1 MLERMQRY
9 MSDFCLVFI
18 SWHQTPDKYRCIR
31 SSIVRLGFYAEIHIT
46 FGTGWRFRLFL
57 GQCGDSDY
65 FWDSVE
71 IQITFGT
78 VWRFRLF
85 LGQCGDSDYVWD
97 SETRDL
103 QRAVRLRPG

>member
-1 MLERMQRY
+1 MQRFTLL
-9 MSDFCLVFI
+9 S
-18 SWHQTPDKYRCIR
+18 
-31 SSIVRLGFYAEIHIT
+31 
-46 FGTGWRFRLFL
+46 

-71 IQITFGT
+71 IQIIFGT
-78 VWRFRLF
+78 VWRFGLC